1 MTDEHDDR
9 AGRRPGGVKEITS
22 VANPIIKELRTL
34 TSKRDRAASGAFL
47 SEGLGFVEEA
57 LQRGWPVRTLVHA
70 IALRADR
77 RVREAAAQTRSAGG
91 QVLEVS
97 EAVLSAITRRDNP
110 QPVLGVFEQRWCPLD
125 SLKPRKNET
134 LVALDRVRDPG
145 NLGTIIR
152 TADAAGASGV
162 ILIGECT
169 DPFALEAVRATMGS
183 LLAMPLTKCSEDEFF
198 AWHKGSDAQVI
209 ATHLRGAV
217 DYRQVDYARKP
228 VVLLMGNEQSG
239 LPDRLADAADQR
251 VRIPQQ
257 GSAESLNLAIATA
270 VMLYEARRHLL
281 TL

>member
-1 MTDEHDDR
+1 MTDENDDR
-9 AGRRPGGVKEITS
+9 ARRPGRVKEITS
-22 VANPIIKELRTL
+22 TANPIIKELRAL
-34 TSKRDRAASGAFL
+34 TNKRDREASGTFL
-47 SEGLGFVEEA
+47 SEGLGFVEDA
-57 LQRGWPVRTLVHA
+57 LQRGWSVRTLVHA
-70 IALRADR
+70 IVLRTDR
-77 RVREAAAQTRSAGG
+77 RVQEVAARTLAAGG

-97 EAVLSAITRRDNP
+97 EPVLAAITRRDNP
-110 QPVLGVFEQRWCPLD
+110 QQVIGVFEQRWRRLEQVNPGKD
-125 SLKPRKNET
+125 ET

-183 LLAMPLTKCSEDEFF
+183 LLAMPLTRCSEDEFLGWQKR
-198 AWHKGSDAQVI
+198 AGAQVV
-209 ATHLRGAV
+209 ATHLQGAV
-217 DYRQVDYARKP
+217 DYRTVDYAAKP
-228 VVLLMGNEQSG
+228 VVLLMGNEQAG
-239 LPDRLADAADQR
+239 LPDRLAEAADAR

-281 TL
+281 RV

>member
-1 MTDEHDDR
+1 MTDEHDEGR
-9 AGRRPGGVKEITS
+9 RRPGRVKEITS
-22 VANPIIKELRTL
+22 PANPIIKDIRAL
-34 TSKRDRAASGAFL
+34 TSKKDREANGAFL
-47 SEGLGFVEEA
+47 SEGLGFVEDA
-57 LQRGWPVRTLVHA
+57 LAQGWPIRTLVHA
-70 IALRADR
+70 IAARGEK
-77 RVREAAAQTRSAGG
+77 RVREAAAHTLAAGG

-97 EAVLSAITRRDNP
+97 EAVLTAITRRDNP
-110 QPVLGVFEQRWCPLD
+110 QPVLGIFEQRWMPLD
-125 SLKPRKNET
+125 RLRPRHNET

-183 LLAMPLTKCSEDEFF
+183 LLAMPLIRCSENAFL
-198 AWHKGSDAQVI
+198 AWRKQSGAQTV
-209 ATHLRGAV
+209 ATHLSGAV
-217 DYRQVDYARKP
+217 DYRAVDYAERP

-239 LPDRLADAADQR
+239 LPETLAAAADIR

-270 VMLYEARRHLL
+270 VMLFEARRHLL
-281 TL
+281 KL